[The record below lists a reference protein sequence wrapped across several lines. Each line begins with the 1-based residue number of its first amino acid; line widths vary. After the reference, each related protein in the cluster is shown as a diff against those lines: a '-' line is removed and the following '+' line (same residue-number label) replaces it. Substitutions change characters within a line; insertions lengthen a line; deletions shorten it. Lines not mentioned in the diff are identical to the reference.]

1 LPKHDAGALA
11 QQLQTLSPAYFPD
24 GPVVDMTGL
33 GENYDFTLDWIT
45 QQQRE
50 AGEDGPSM
58 YDALEKLGLHVERQ
72 KGAADVLVVDRAE
85 QKPSEN

>member
-1 LPKHDAGALA
+1 
-11 QQLQTLSPAYFPD
+11 
-24 GPVVDMTGL
+24 MTGL
-33 GENYDFTLDWIT
+33 GQNYDFTLDWIT

-58 YDALEKLGLHVERQ
+58 YGALEKLGLHVEKQ